1 MASFLAM
8 QRPSKSFEIT
18 PHKYSFKLARGH
30 PYLSLEKGKDKGSSF
45 MGISSLLNEA
55 LSQEECIF
63 MSFCLLSNT
72 LTTSMHREDVQKTPG
87 ELCWLKRLLVILLNN
102 YSWLPFRFVFF
113 VPPPTPLRN
122 MSHFSIIWNPLRAES
137 GSVHFIFPG
146 MSHTV
151 PSMESIVAA
160 DACWT
165 RGHWPRVGDPA
176 LDMKADSPMPNP
188 PLGWQV

>member
-55 LSQEECIF
+55 LSQEERIF

-87 ELCWLKRLLVILLNN
+87 ELC
-102 YSWLPFRFVFF
+102 
-113 VPPPTPLRN
+113 
-122 MSHFSIIWNPLRAES
+122 
-137 GSVHFIFPG
+137 
-146 MSHTV
+146 
-151 PSMESIVAA
+151 
-160 DACWT
+160 
-165 RGHWPRVGDPA
+165 
-176 LDMKADSPMPNP
+176 
-188 PLGWQV
+188 